1 MATETFLAVGAAGRE
16 GITIKREWKIFEKL
30 KISHW
35 KDWNYYYPLT
45 MDFSGRFSESTTSNG
60 PDNPRF
66 VSATWEHVSTSASQR
81 QRPETRCTGS
91 FHQVQSVSCKINSV
105 TVLCLALSLT
115 VSEKPNRTLWI
126 DKAYFLTKME
136 QRDNGSYFVWSTRE
150 KKLAIQYY
158 VNYDG
163 DTVR

>member
-1 MATETFLAVGAAGRE
+1 MATETFLVVGTAGRE
-16 GITIKREWKIFEKL
+16 GITIKRERKIFEKL

-35 KDWNYYYPLT
+35 KDYYYPLT

-66 VSATWEHVSTSASQR
+66 VSATWEHISTSASQR

-105 TVLCLALSLT
+105 TILRLALSLP
-115 VSEKPNRTLWI
+115 VNEKPNRTLWI
-126 DKAYFLTKME
+126 DEAHSLTKME
-136 QRDNGSYFVWSTRE
+136 QRDNESYFVLLNRTV
-150 KKLAIQYY
+150 KKLTI
-158 VNYDG
+158 
-163 DTVR
+163 